1 MATIKTWMRKNEKNN
16 DLMITLYEDEVKT
29 GMERTRI
36 TRELEENLKED
47 DQIFHLDFL
56 FAQNYYSDRKPQ

>member
-36 TRELEENLKED
+36 TRELEKNLKED

-56 FAQNYYSDRKPQ
+56 FNQNRYSDREL